1 MSYLMKLYR
10 NYVVTMDKNSCIIG
24 TLGLQKIDGVA
35 VKSISLNKF
44 GKKCIEA
51 SQICTLFE
59 KSDECH
65 E

>member
-1 MSYLMKLYR
+1 
-10 NYVVTMDKNSCIIG
+10 MDKNSCIIG

-35 VKSISLNKF
+35 VKSNSLNKF